1 MVKRTIKYTDFNGEQ
16 RVEDFYFNLTAAE
29 VAKMEWSKSGGLST
43 FMKRIFDAKDV
54 TEITKV
60 IDQVIMEAYG
70 EKSDDGKYF
79 VKGKDH
85 ERARAFMETQA
96 YSDFYFDLISRKGAM
111 AQFFNELV
119 PKELADKAEV
129 LAKQVEEE
137 EARRL
142 EGAIGA

>member
-29 VAKMEWSKSGGLST
+29 VAKMEWSKNGGLST

-60 IDQVIMEAYG
+60 IDMMIMEAYG

-85 ERARAFMETQA
+85 EKARAFMETQA

-119 PKELADKAEV
+119 PKELAGKAEAM
-129 LAKQVEEE
+129 AKEAEEE
-137 EARRL
+137 EAKRL

>member
-29 VAKMEWSKSGGLST
+29 VAKMEWSKNGGLST

-60 IDQVIMEAYG
+60 IDMMIMEAYG

-85 ERARAFMETQA
+85 EKARAFMETQA

-119 PKELADKAEV
+119 PKELADKAEAM
-129 LAKQVEEE
+129 AKEAEEE

>member
-29 VAKMEWSKSGGLST
+29 VAKMEWSKNGGLST

-60 IDQVIMEAYG
+60 IDMMIMEAYG

-85 ERARAFMETQA
+85 EKARAFMETQA

-119 PKELADKAEV
+119 PKELADKAEAM
-129 LAKQVEEE
+129 AKEAEEE
-137 EARRL
+137 EAKRL

>member
-29 VAKMEWSKSGGLST
+29 VAKMEWSKNGGLST

-85 ERARAFMETQA
+85 EKARAFMETQA

-119 PKELADKAEV
+119 PKELASKAEV
-129 LAKQVEEE
+129 LAKQAEEE
-137 EARRL
+137 EAKRL

>member
-29 VAKMEWSKSGGLST
+29 VAKMEWSKNGGLST
-43 FMKRIFDAKDV
+43 FMKRIFDAKDI

-60 IDQVIMEAYG
+60 IDMMIMEAYG

-85 ERARAFMETQA
+85 EKARAFMETQA

-119 PKELADKAEV
+119 PKELADKAEAM
-129 LAKQVEEE
+129 AKEAEEE
-137 EARRL
+137 EAKRL

>member
-29 VAKMEWSKSGGLST
+29 VAKMEWSKNGGLST
-43 FMKRIFDAKDV
+43 FMKRIFDAKDI

-60 IDQVIMEAYG
+60 IDMMIMEAYG

-85 ERARAFMETQA
+85 EKARAFMETQA

-119 PKELADKAEV
+119 PKELADKAEAM
-129 LAKQVEEE
+129 AKEAEEE

>member
-1 MVKRTIKYTDFNGEQ
+1 MVKRTIKYTDFNGEE
-16 RVEDFYFNLTAAE
+16 RVEDFYFNFTAAE

-54 TEITKV
+54 VEITKV
-60 IDQVIMEAYG
+60 IDLLIMEAYG
-70 EKSDDGKYF
+70 EKSDDGKHF

-85 ERARAFMETQA
+85 EKARAFMETQA

-119 PKELADKAEV
+119 PKELAEKAEA
-129 LAKQVEEE
+129 LAKQAEEE
-137 EARRL
+137 ESKRL